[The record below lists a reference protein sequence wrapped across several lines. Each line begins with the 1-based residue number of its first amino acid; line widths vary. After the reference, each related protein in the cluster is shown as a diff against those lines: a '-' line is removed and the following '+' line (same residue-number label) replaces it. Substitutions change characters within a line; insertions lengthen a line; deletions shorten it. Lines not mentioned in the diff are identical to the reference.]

1 MMNGR
6 QRPSGRRLALDKHTL
21 HVSAAAAQPARFNY
35 RWHVL
40 IWLLV
45 GGIINYMD
53 RASLSIAAPG
63 MIHELGL
70 TRTQIGLLGSV
81 FAWTYAVMQLPAGW
95 VIDRFGAKRAYALG
109 MIWWSV
115 ATWLTGVVGSISA
128 LLVMRAMLAVGE
140 APCWPTSAKIT
151 AAWFPAKERGFATG
165 VWDSSSKWGPALA
178 PAMLVA
184 LMIAFGW
191 RSLFHVTGAFGIAFA
206 LLFLML
212 YRNPVDSKRLSKDEL
227 AYIEAGGGGHERSL
241 TTSSLRWRSLFTR
254 RSVWGMILGY
264 FCTIWLWNIFLV
276 FLPLYLLDRFHI
288 SFAQLGV
295 VAGIPWA
302 GGAVGE
308 IAVGYLAKKMVDRQL
323 ASPIDAK
330 RLLIACCS
338 AGAAVCAIAL
348 PFTHALSVTI
358 VLFTVGLAFIAAVV
372 GSAWALAAD
381 IAPSS
386 MVASVSAIQNFG
398 GYFGGAFSPVVAGF
412 IVDRTGS
419 YALAFISGGIIAGC
433 AALFYWFMAR
443 QPIRDDNT
451 APAG

>member
-1 MMNGR
+1 
-6 QRPSGRRLALDKHTL
+6 LDKDTFAA
-21 HVSAAAAQPARFNY
+21 SAAAAQPARFNY

-40 IWLLV
+40 LWLLV

-95 VIDRFGAKRAYALG
+95 VIDRFGARRAYALG

-128 LLVMRAMLAVGE
+128 LLVMRALLAVGE

-191 RSLFHVTGAFGIAFA
+191 RSLFHVTGAVGIAFA
-206 LLFLML
+206 LLFLLL
-212 YRNPVDSKRLSKDEL
+212 YRNPVDSKRLSKEEF

-241 TTSSLRWRSLFTR
+241 TTSTLRWRSLFTR

-288 SFAQLGV
+288 SFTQLGV

-302 GGAVGE
+302 GGAIGE

-330 RLLIACCS
+330 RLLIACCA

-348 PFTHALSVTI
+348 PFTQALSVTL

-443 QPIRDDNT
+443 QPIREDAA

>member
-1 MMNGR
+1 M
-6 QRPSGRRLALDKHTL
+6 DKQAIPVLST
-21 HVSAAAAQPARFNY
+21 ATQPARLGY

-40 IWLLV
+40 IWLLI
-45 GGIINYMD
+45 GGIINYLD

-81 FAWTYAVMQLPAGW
+81 FAWTYALMQLPAGW
-95 VIDRFGAKRAYALG
+95 LIDRFGAKRAYALG
-109 MIWWSV
+109 MIWWSI

-128 LLVMRAMLAVGE
+128 LLVMRALLAVGE
-140 APCWPTSAKIT
+140 APCWPTAAKIT

-165 VWDSSSKWGPALA
+165 IWDSSSKWGPALA

-191 RSLFHVTGAFGIAFA
+191 RSLFHVTGAFGVAFA
-206 LLFLML
+206 LLFLAL
-212 YRNPVDSKRLSKDEL
+212 YRNPSASKRLSKSEFE
-227 AYIEAGGGGHERSL
+227 YIEAGGGGHERPL
-241 TTSSLRWRSLFTR
+241 ASSPLKWRWLFVR

-295 VAGIPWA
+295 VAGIPWV
-302 GGAVGE
+302 GGALGE
-308 IAVGYLAKKMVDRQL
+308 IAVGYLAKKMVDRNL
-323 ASPIDAK
+323 ASPIGAK
-330 RLLIACCS
+330 RLLIACCA
-338 AGAAVCAIAL
+338 AGAAVCAVAL
-348 PFTHALSVTI
+348 PFTHELNTTL
-358 VLFTVGLAFIAAVV
+358 VLFTVGLAFLAAMI

-398 GYFGGAFSPVVAGF
+398 GYFGGAFSPLVAGF
-412 IVDRTGS
+412 IVDQTGS

-433 AALFYWFMAR
+433 AAPFYWFMAR
-443 QPIRDDNT
+443 KPIVEG
-451 APAG
+451 ASLAEAEA

>member
-1 MMNGR
+1 MDE
-6 QRPSGRRLALDKHTL
+6 PSIP
-21 HVSAAAAQPARFNY
+21 VSAAAAGPTRLNY
-35 RWHVL
+35 RWHVV
-40 IWLLV
+40 IWLLI

-115 ATWLTGVVGSISA
+115 ATWLTGVVGSMSG
-128 LLVMRAMLAVGE
+128 LLVMRALLAVGE

-212 YRNPVDSKRLSKDEL
+212 YRNPVDSRRLSNEER

-241 TTSSLRWRSLFTR
+241 TTSSVKWRSLFTR

-295 VAGIPWA
+295 YAGIPWA

-308 IAVGYLAKKMVDRQL
+308 IAVGYLAKKIVDRHL
-323 ASPIDAK
+323 TAPIDAK
-330 RLLIACCS
+330 RLLIACC
-338 AGAAVCAIAL
+338 ATGAAVCAVAL
-348 PFTHALSVTI
+348 PFTHSLNVTLT
-358 VLFTVGLAFIAAVV
+358 LFTVGLAFVSAVV

-443 QPIRDDNT
+443 RPIIDEGIE
-451 APAG
+451 PAA

>member
-1 MMNGR
+1 
-6 QRPSGRRLALDKHTL
+6 LDKPTL
-21 HVSAAAAQPARFNY
+21 SVSATATQPARIGY

-40 IWLLV
+40 FWLLV
-45 GGIINYMD
+45 GGIINYLD

-63 MIHELGL
+63 MIQELGL

-81 FAWTYAVMQLPAGW
+81 FAWTYALMQLPAGW
-95 VIDRFGAKRAYALG
+95 LIDRFGAKRAYALG

-128 LLVMRAMLAVGE
+128 LLVMRALLAVGE
-140 APCWPTSAKIT
+140 APCWPTAAKIT

-165 VWDSSSKWGPALA
+165 IWDSSSKWGPALA
-178 PAMLVA
+178 PAVLVA

-206 LLFLML
+206 LLFLVL
-212 YRNPVDSKRLSKDEL
+212 YRNPRDSKRLSKGEL

-241 TTSSLRWRSLFTR
+241 ASSSLKWRWLFVR

-264 FCTIWLWNIFLV
+264 FCVIWLWNIFLV

-295 VAGIPWA
+295 VAGIPWV
-302 GGAVGE
+302 GGALGE
-308 IAVGYLAKKMVDRQL
+308 IAVGYLAKKLVDRQL
-323 ASPIDAK
+323 ASPIGAK
-330 RLLIACCS
+330 RALIVCCAVG
-338 AGAAVCAIAL
+338 AGVCAMAL
-348 PFTHALSVTI
+348 PFSHSLNVTLA
-358 VLFTVGLAFIAAVV
+358 LFTVGLAFLAAMI

-398 GYFGGAFSPVVAGF
+398 GYFGGAFSPLVAGF
-412 IVDRTGS
+412 IVDTTGS
-419 YALAFISGGIIAGC
+419 YALAFISGGIIVAC
-433 AALFYWFMAR
+433 AAPFYWFMAR
-443 QPIRDDNT
+443 KPIVEDIT
-451 APAG
+451 VPEG

>member
-1 MMNGR
+1 MDDKLTATHASATDATRMN
-6 QRPSGRRLALDKHTL
+6 
-21 HVSAAAAQPARFNY
+21 F

-40 IWLLV
+40 IWLLL

-63 MIHELGL
+63 MIQDLGL
-70 TRTQIGLLGSV
+70 TRTQIGLLGTV

-95 VIDRFGAKRAYALG
+95 IIDRFGAKKAYAIG

-115 ATWLTGVVGSISA
+115 ATWLTGVVGSISG
-128 LLVMRAMLAVGE
+128 LIVMRALLAVGE

-151 AAWFPAKERGFATG
+151 AAWFPGKERGFATG
-165 VWDSSSKWGPALA
+165 IWDSSSKWGPALA
-178 PAMLVA
+178 PALLVA

-191 RSLFHVTGAFGIAFA
+191 RSLFHVTGAVGIAFA
-206 LLFLML
+206 ILFLFL
-212 YRNPVDSKRLSKDEL
+212 YQNPVQSKRLSREEF

-241 TTSSLRWRSLFTR
+241 TTSSIKWRSLFGH

-264 FCTIWLWNIFLV
+264 FCAIWLWNLFLV

-288 SFAQLGV
+288 SLAQLGV
-295 VAGIPWA
+295 YASIPWFGGALGEIVAGWFA
-302 GGAVGE
+302 TR
-308 IAVGYLAKKMVDRQL
+308 LVDRGV
-323 ASPIDAK
+323 ASSLGAK
-330 RLLIACCS
+330 RIIIVCCS
-338 AGAAVCAIAL
+338 LGAAVCAIAL
-348 PFTHALSVTI
+348 PFTQSITMTI
-358 VLFTVGLAFIAAVV
+358 VLMTVGLAFIAATI
-372 GSAWALAAD
+372 GNAWALAAD

-419 YALAFISGGIIAGC
+419 YSLAFVIGGAIAGC

-443 QPIRDDNT
+443 ERVE
-451 APAG
+451 AASSAGG

>member
-1 MMNGR
+1 M
-6 QRPSGRRLALDKHTL
+6 DKQTL
-21 HVSAAAAQPARFNY
+21 SAAAAPPARFNY

-40 IWLLV
+40 LWLLV

-128 LLVMRAMLAVGE
+128 LLVMRALLAVGE

-206 LLFLML
+206 LLFLMF
-212 YRNPVDSKRLSKDEL
+212 YRNPIDSKRLSKPEL

-241 TTSSLRWRSLFTR
+241 ATSSLKWRSLFTR

-288 SFAQLGV
+288 SFTQLGA

-302 GGAVGE
+302 GGALGE

-330 RLLIACCS
+330 RLLIAGC
-338 AGAAVCAIAL
+338 ATGAAVCAIAL
-348 PFTHALSVTI
+348 PFTHALSVTL

-412 IVDRTGS
+412 VVDHTGS
-419 YALAFISGGIIAGC
+419 YALAFISGGVIAGC

-443 QPIRDDNT
+443 QPIRDDN
-451 APAG
+451 AA

>member
-1 MMNGR
+1 M
-6 QRPSGRRLALDKHTL
+6 DKPTL
-21 HVSAAAAQPARFNY
+21 PLSATAARPARIGY

-40 IWLLV
+40 FWLLV
-45 GGIINYMD
+45 GGIINYLD

-63 MIHELGL
+63 MIQELGL

-81 FAWTYAVMQLPAGW
+81 FAWTYALMQLPAGW
-95 VIDRFGAKRAYALG
+95 LIDRFGAKRAYALG

-128 LLVMRAMLAVGE
+128 LLVMRALLAVGE
-140 APCWPTSAKIT
+140 APCWPTAAKIT

-165 VWDSSSKWGPALA
+165 IWDSSSKWGPALA
-178 PAMLVA
+178 PAVLVA

-206 LLFLML
+206 LLFLAL
-212 YRNPVDSKRLSKDEL
+212 YRNPRDSQRLSKSEL
-227 AYIEAGGGGHERSL
+227 EYIEAGGGGHERSL
-241 TTSSLRWRSLFTR
+241 ATSTLKWRRLFVR

-276 FLPLYLLDRFHI
+276 FLPLYLLDRYHI

-295 VAGIPWA
+295 VAGIPWV
-302 GGAVGE
+302 GGALGE
-308 IAVGYLAKKMVDRQL
+308 IAVGYLAKKLVDRQL
-323 ASPIDAK
+323 ASAIGAK
-330 RLLIACCS
+330 RLLIACCA

-348 PFTHALSVTI
+348 PFSQSLNMTLA
-358 VLFTVGLAFIAAVV
+358 LFTVGLAFLAAMI

-398 GYFGGAFSPVVAGF
+398 GYFGGAFSPLVAGF
-412 IVDRTGS
+412 IVDTTGS
-419 YALAFISGGIIAGC
+419 YALAFISGGIIVGC
-433 AALFYWFMAR
+433 AAPFYWFMAR
-443 QPIRDDNT
+443 KPIVED
-451 APAG
+451 AAVA

>member
-1 MMNGR
+1 MDEK
-6 QRPSGRRLALDKHTL
+6 LTTTHA
-21 HVSAAAAQPARFNY
+21 SAAGTTRMNF

-40 IWLLV
+40 IWLLL

-63 MIHELGL
+63 MIQDLGL
-70 TRTQIGLLGSV
+70 TRTQIGLLGTV

-95 VIDRFGAKRAYALG
+95 IIDRFGAKKAYAFG

-115 ATWLTGVVGSISA
+115 ATWLTGVVGSISG
-128 LLVMRAMLAVGE
+128 LIVMRALLAVGE

-151 AAWFPAKERGFATG
+151 AAWFPGKERGFATG
-165 VWDSSSKWGPALA
+165 IWDSSSKWGPALA
-178 PAMLVA
+178 PALLVA

-191 RSLFHVTGAFGIAFA
+191 RSLFHVTGAVGIVFA
-206 LLFLML
+206 ILFLFL
-212 YRNPVDSKRLSKDEL
+212 YRNPAQSKRLSREEF

-241 TTSSLRWRSLFTR
+241 TTSSIKWRSLFGH

-264 FCTIWLWNIFLV
+264 FCAIWLWNLFLV

-288 SFAQLGV
+288 SLAQLGV
-295 VAGIPWA
+295 YASIPWFGGALGEIVAGWFA
-302 GGAVGE
+302 TK
-308 IAVGYLAKKMVDRQL
+308 LVDRGV
-323 ASPIDAK
+323 ASSLGAK
-330 RLLIACCS
+330 RIIIVCCS
-338 AGAAVCAIAL
+338 LGAAVCAIAL
-348 PFTHALSVTI
+348 PFTPSITLTI
-358 VLFTVGLAFIAAVV
+358 VLMTVGLAFIAATI
-372 GSAWALAAD
+372 GNAWALAAD

-398 GYFGGAFSPVVAGF
+398 GYFGGAFSPVAAGF

-419 YALAFISGGIIAGC
+419 YSLAFVIGGAIAGC

-443 QPIRDDNT
+443 QRVVEGPLEQHT
-451 APAG
+451 A

>member
-1 MMNGR
+1 M
-6 QRPSGRRLALDKHTL
+6 DKPTL
-21 HVSAAAAQPARFNY
+21 PLSATAAQPARIGY

-40 IWLLV
+40 FWLLV
-45 GGIINYMD
+45 GGIINYLD

-63 MIHELGL
+63 MIQELGL

-81 FAWTYAVMQLPAGW
+81 FAWTYALMQLPAGW
-95 VIDRFGAKRAYALG
+95 LIDRFGAKRAYALG

-128 LLVMRAMLAVGE
+128 LLVMRALLAVGE
-140 APCWPTSAKIT
+140 APCWPTAAKIT

-165 VWDSSSKWGPALA
+165 IWDSSSKWGPALA
-178 PAMLVA
+178 PAVLVA

-206 LLFLML
+206 LLFLAL
-212 YRNPVDSKRLSKDEL
+212 YRNPRDSQRLSKSEL
-227 AYIEAGGGGHERSL
+227 EYIEAGGGGHERSL
-241 TTSSLRWRSLFTR
+241 ATSTLKWRRLFVR

-276 FLPLYLLDRFHI
+276 FLPLYLLDRYHI

-295 VAGIPWA
+295 VAGIPWV
-302 GGAVGE
+302 GGALGE
-308 IAVGYLAKKMVDRQL
+308 IAVGYLAKKLVDRQL
-323 ASPIDAK
+323 ASAIGAK
-330 RLLIACCS
+330 RLLIACCA

-348 PFTHALSVTI
+348 PFSQSLNMTLA
-358 VLFTVGLAFIAAVV
+358 LFTVGLAFLAAMI

-398 GYFGGAFSPVVAGF
+398 GYFGGAFSPLVAGF
-412 IVDRTGS
+412 IVDTTGS
-419 YALAFISGGIIAGC
+419 YALAFISGGIIVGC
-433 AALFYWFMAR
+433 AAPFYWFMAR
-443 QPIRDDNT
+443 KPIVED
-451 APAG
+451 AAVA

>member
-1 MMNGR
+1 
-6 QRPSGRRLALDKHTL
+6 LDKDTFAA
-21 HVSAAAAQPARFNY
+21 SAAAAQPARFNY

-40 IWLLV
+40 LWLLV

-95 VIDRFGAKRAYALG
+95 VIDRFGARRAYALG

-128 LLVMRAMLAVGE
+128 LLVMRALLAVGE

-191 RSLFHVTGAFGIAFA
+191 RSLFHVTGAVGIAFA
-206 LLFLML
+206 LLFLLL
-212 YRNPVDSKRLSKDEL
+212 YRNPVDSKRLSKAEF

-241 TTSSLRWRSLFTR
+241 TTSTLRWRSLFTR

-288 SFAQLGV
+288 SFTQLGV

-302 GGAVGE
+302 GGAIGE

-330 RLLIACCS
+330 RLLIACCA

-348 PFTHALSVTI
+348 PFTQALSVTL

-443 QPIRDDNT
+443 QPIREDAA

>member
-1 MMNGR
+1 
-6 QRPSGRRLALDKHTL
+6 LDKQTFPAT
-21 HVSAAAAQPARFNY
+21 AAAARPARFNY

-40 IWLLV
+40 LWLLV

-128 LLVMRAMLAVGE
+128 LLVMRALLAVGE

-212 YRNPVDSKRLSKDEL
+212 YRNPVDSKRLSKEEF

-241 TTSSLRWRSLFTR
+241 TTSSIRWRSLFTR

-288 SFAQLGV
+288 SFTQLGV

-308 IAVGYLAKKMVDRQL
+308 IAVGYLAKKMVDRQWV
-323 ASPIDAK
+323 SPIDAK
-330 RLLIACCS
+330 RLLIACCA

-348 PFTHALSVTI
+348 PFTHALSVTLA
-358 VLFTVGLAFIAAVV
+358 LFTVGLAFIAAVV

-381 IAPSS
+381 VAPSS

-443 QPIRDDNT
+443 EPIRDDSA
-451 APAG
+451 APAA

>member
-1 MMNGR
+1 
-6 QRPSGRRLALDKHTL
+6 LDKPTL
-21 HVSAAAAQPARFNY
+21 PLPAAAAPPARIGY

-40 IWLLV
+40 FWLLV
-45 GGIINYMD
+45 GGIINYLD

-63 MIHELGL
+63 MIQELGL

-81 FAWTYAVMQLPAGW
+81 FAWTYALMQLPAGW
-95 VIDRFGAKRAYALG
+95 LIDRFGAKRAYALG

-128 LLVMRAMLAVGE
+128 LLVMRALLAVGE
-140 APCWPTSAKIT
+140 APCWPTAAKIT

-165 VWDSSSKWGPALA
+165 IWDSSSKWGPALA
-178 PAMLVA
+178 PALLVA

-206 LLFLML
+206 LLFLVL
-212 YRNPVDSKRLSKDEL
+212 YRNPRDSQRLSKSEL
-227 AYIEAGGGGHERSL
+227 EYIEAGGGGHERSL
-241 TTSSLRWRSLFTR
+241 TTSSLKWRWLFVR

-276 FLPLYLLDRFHI
+276 FLPLYLLDRYHI

-295 VAGIPWA
+295 VAGIPWV
-302 GGAVGE
+302 GGALGE
-308 IAVGYLAKKMVDRQL
+308 IAVGYLAKKLVDRQL
-323 ASPIDAK
+323 ASAIGAK
-330 RLLIACCS
+330 RLLIACCA

-348 PFTHALSVTI
+348 PFSHSLNMTLA
-358 VLFTVGLAFIAAVV
+358 LFTVGLAFLAAMI

-398 GYFGGAFSPVVAGF
+398 GYFGGAFSPLVAGF
-412 IVDRTGS
+412 IVDTTGS
-419 YALAFISGGIIAGC
+419 YALAFISGGIIVGC
-433 AALFYWFMAR
+433 AAPFYWFMAR
-443 QPIRDDNT
+443 KPIVED
-451 APAG
+451 AAVVEG

>member
-1 MMNGR
+1 M
-6 QRPSGRRLALDKHTL
+6 DKDTFAA
-21 HVSAAAAQPARFNY
+21 SAAAAQPARFNY

-40 IWLLV
+40 LWLLV

-95 VIDRFGAKRAYALG
+95 VIDRFGARRAYALG

-128 LLVMRAMLAVGE
+128 LLVMRALLAVGE

-191 RSLFHVTGAFGIAFA
+191 RSLFHVTGAVGIAFA
-206 LLFLML
+206 LLFLLL
-212 YRNPVDSKRLSKDEL
+212 YRNPVDSKRLSKEEF

-241 TTSSLRWRSLFTR
+241 TTSTLRWRSLFTR

-288 SFAQLGV
+288 SFTQLGV

-302 GGAVGE
+302 GGAIGE

-330 RLLIACCS
+330 RLLIACCA

-348 PFTHALSVTI
+348 PFTRALSVTL

-443 QPIRDDNT
+443 QPIREDAA

>member
-1 MMNGR
+1 MD
-6 QRPSGRRLALDKHTL
+6 DKLMATGA
-21 HVSAAAAQPARFNY
+21 SAAGTTRMNF

-40 IWLLV
+40 IWLLL

-63 MIHELGL
+63 MIQDLGL
-70 TRTQIGLLGSV
+70 TRTQIGLLGTV

-95 VIDRFGAKRAYALG
+95 IIDRFGAKKAYAIG

-115 ATWLTGVVGSISA
+115 ATWLTGVVGSISG
-128 LLVMRAMLAVGE
+128 LIVMRVLLAVGE

-151 AAWFPAKERGFATG
+151 AAWFPGKERGFATG

-178 PAMLVA
+178 PAVLIA

-191 RSLFHVTGAFGIAFA
+191 RSLFHVTGAVGIAFA
-206 LLFLML
+206 ILFLFL
-212 YRNPVDSKRLSKDEL
+212 YRNPAQSRRLSREEF

-241 TTSSLRWRSLFTR
+241 ATSSIKWRSLFGH

-264 FCTIWLWNIFLV
+264 FCAIWLWNLFLV

-288 SFAQLGV
+288 SLAQLGV
-295 VAGIPWA
+295 YASIPWF
-302 GGAVGE
+302 GGALGE
-308 IAVGYLAKKMVDRQL
+308 ILAGWVATKLVDRGV
-323 ASPIDAK
+323 ASSMGAK
-330 RLLIACCS
+330 RIIIVCCS
-338 AGAAVCAIAL
+338 LGAAVCAIAL
-348 PFTHALSVTI
+348 PFTQSIATTI
-358 VLFTVGLAFIAAVV
+358 VLMTVGLAFIAATI
-372 GSAWALAAD
+372 GNAWALAAD

-398 GYFGGAFSPVVAGF
+398 GYFGGAFSPVAAGF

-419 YALAFISGGIIAGC
+419 YSLAFVIGGAIAGC

-443 QPIRDDNT
+443 QRVVE
-451 APAG
+451 ASAEQPAR